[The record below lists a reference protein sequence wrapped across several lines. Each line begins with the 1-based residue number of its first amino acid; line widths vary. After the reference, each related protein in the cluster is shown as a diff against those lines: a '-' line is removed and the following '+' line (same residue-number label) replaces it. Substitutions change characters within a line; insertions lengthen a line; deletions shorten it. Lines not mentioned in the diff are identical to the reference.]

1 MSATNKGG
9 KYLIVA
15 NGKVNEFNVQK
26 QYKLKKPPSRFQR
39 FNNRKHSPKGY
50 DVV

>member
-15 NGKVNEFNVQK
+15 NGKV
-26 QYKLKKPPSRFQR
+26 
-39 FNNRKHSPKGY
+39 RK
-50 DVV
+50 